1 MAIDDIIL
9 PPPRRPWRRR
19 LARLA
24 GILAAV
30 YLGLCVMFGCM
41 QTKIIFPGASTQGTP
56 AAVYSPPADVERLTF
71 TTPGGISI
79 AAIFAPALTPDGQPH
94 PDASHR
100 PTLIY
105 FYGNAMCLR
114 DAAQFELGF
123 YRRLGLNV
131 LIPEYMGYG
140 MSGGNPSEQGCYQ
153 TADAAWAHL
162 LTRGDIDPKK
172 IIAGGWSLGAA
183 VAIDLAARKPLAGVI
198 AFCAFTSA
206 ADMGSGMLP
215 FVPVNL
221 LLRHRFESEKKLVN
235 VPCPILIGHG
245 REDEIVPYA
254 MSDRLAMAARGRVT
268 RLTIDNCGHNDF
280 YDTGRAQIAQ
290 AVAQFVDR
298 LK

>member
-30 YLGLCVMFGCM
+30 YLGLCIVFYFL
-41 QTKIIFPGASTQGTP
+41 QTRLIFPGASTQGTP
-56 AAVYSPPADVERLTF
+56 AAVYSPPADVQRLTL
-71 TTPGGISI
+71 TTASGISI
-79 AAIFAPALTPDGQPH
+79 AAIFAPALTADGQPH

-114 DAAQFELGF
+114 DAAQLELGF

-140 MSGGNPSEQGCYQ
+140 MSGGNPSELGCYQ
-153 TADAAWAHL
+153 TADAAYAHL
-162 LTRGDIDPKK
+162 LTRSDIDSKK

-183 VAIDLAARKPLAGVI
+183 VTIDLAARKPLAGVI
-198 AFCAFTSA
+198 SFSAFTSA
-206 ADMGSGMLP
+206 ADLASGILP

-221 LLRHRFESEKKLVN
+221 LLRHRFESQKKLVN

-254 MSDRLAMAARGRVT
+254 MADRLAMTARGRVT
-268 RLTIDNCGHNDF
+268 RLTIENCGHNDF
-280 YDTGRAQIAQ
+280 YDTGGPRIAQ
-290 AVAQFVDR
+290 AVRQFVDR
-298 LK
+298 IR